1 MATKTAAAKT
11 TTKKV
16 TEPKTTAVEA
26 KVAAPKVPAKKATG
40 KLEVAS
46 LDLTGKEAGTMALPE
61 SLFGSAISKELL
73 KQAIRVYNS
82 NRQSHWG
89 NTKTRG
95 EVQGS
100 TRKIFKQKGT
110 GNARHGSVMAPIF
123 VGGGI
128 ALGPRTR
135 HTVLDLPKKMRVA
148 ALVAALSQKHKDAG
162 VLGIAGL
169 DKATGKTK
177 EMAVFAK
184 NLGRK
189 SVLIV
194 EKDGNTQAL
203 RSVKNLKGIDMVGA
217 TQLNAFEVIAHKS
230 VLFTKDALAVLVA
243 RVEKNAKEETTN
255 A

>member
-1 MATKTAAAKT
+1 MATKTPT
-11 TTKKV
+11 TETK
-16 TEPKTTAVEA
+16 A
-26 KVAAPKVPAKKATG
+26 PAKKAAVKTEAVKAEAPKTAKKPTG
-40 KLEVAS
+40 KFEVTAF
-46 LDLTGKEAGTMALPE
+46 DLNGKEAGTLALPE
-61 SLFGSAISKELL
+61 SLFGGAVSKELL
-73 KQAIRVYNS
+73 KQSIRVYNS

-110 GNARHGSVMAPIF
+110 GNARHGSLMAPIF

-135 HTVLDLPKKMRVA
+135 HTVLDLPKKMKTA
-148 ALVAALSQKHKDAG
+148 ALLSALSQKHKDAE
-162 VLGIAGL
+162 VLGVAGL
-169 DKATGKTK
+169 DKVTGKTK

-184 NLGRK
+184 NLGKK

-194 EKDGNTQAL
+194 EKDGNTNAF
-203 RSVKNLKGIDMVGA
+203 RSVKNLKGVDMVVA
-217 TQLNAFEVIAHKS
+217 SQLNAFEIIAHNS
-230 VLFTKDALAVLVA
+230 VVFTKDALDMLVA
-243 RVEKNAKEETTN
+243 RVEKSAKEETAN

>member
-1 MATKTAAAKT
+1 MATKTSTVKEPKVKAAKVEVT
-11 TTKKV
+11 TET
-16 TEPKTTAVEA
+16 PKTV
-26 KVAAPKVPAKKATG
+26 KKAVG
-40 KLEVAS
+40 KFEVTAF
-46 LDLTGKEAGTMALPE
+46 DLTGKEAGTLALPE
-61 SLFGSAISKELL
+61 SIFGGGVSKELL

-100 TRKIFKQKGT
+100 TRKIGPQKG
-110 GNARHGSVMAPIF
+110 GGRARHGSVMAPIF

-135 HTVLDLPKKMRVA
+135 HTVLDLPKKMRTA
-148 ALVAALSQKHKDAG
+148 ALLSALAQKHQAAE
-162 VLGIAGL
+162 VSGIAGL

-184 NLGRK
+184 SFGKK

-194 EKDGNTQAL
+194 EKDGNTNAL
-203 RSVKNLKGIDMVGA
+203 RSVKNLGGISMVA
-217 TQLNAFEVIAHKS
+217 ASQLNAFEVIAHKA
-230 VLFTKDALAVLVA
+230 VLFTKDALEVLNA
-243 RVEKNAKEETTN
+243 RIEKSSKEESAN

>member
-1 MATKTAAAKT
+1 MATKKAVDAKT
-11 TTKKV
+11 TKKSETLN
-16 TEPKTTAVEA
+16 TE
-26 KVAAPKVPAKKATG
+26 APKATVKKPTG
-40 KLEVAS
+40 KFEVTAF
-46 LDLTGKEAGTMALPE
+46 DLTGKEAGTLALPE
-61 SLFGSAISKELL
+61 ELFGAPVSKELL

-110 GNARHGSVMAPIF
+110 GNARHGSIMAPIF

-135 HTVLDLPKKMRVA
+135 HTVLDLPKKMRTA
-148 ALVAALSQKHKDAG
+148 ALIAALSQKHKDAEILG
-162 VLGIAGL
+162 VSGL

-177 EMAVFAK
+177 EMAVFTK
-184 NLGRK
+184 NLARK

-194 EKDGNTQAL
+194 EKDGNANAF
-203 RSVKNLKGIDMVGA
+203 RSIKNLPGIDLVA
-217 TQLNAFEVIAHKS
+217 ASQVNAFEIIAHKS
-230 VLFTKDALAVLVA
+230 VLFTKDAIVA
-243 RVEKNAKEETTN
+243 LNARMDKTLKEEATN